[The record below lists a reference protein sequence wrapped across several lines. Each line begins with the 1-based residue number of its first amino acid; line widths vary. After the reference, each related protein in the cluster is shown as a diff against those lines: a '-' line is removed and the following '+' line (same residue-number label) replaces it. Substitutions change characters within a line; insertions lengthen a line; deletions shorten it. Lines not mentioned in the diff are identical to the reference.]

1 MGHVRRCRFCHDE
14 CVFALALVLTILLL
28 LEAIPSAGA
37 GLLRS
42 QAGLRRLD
50 GLTRLGLLERRN
62 RWIVPALGAVHLAGS
77 AAVIAGLWTPA
88 AGVAGGAVEAGVF
101 GWVLSRQLRAG
112 DRGRAL
118 GAYELFAVLAIAVL
132 VVDAVR
138 LA

>member
-1 MGHVRRCRFCHDE
+1 M
-14 CVFALALVLTILLL
+14 CVFVLALVLTILLL
-28 LEAIPSAGA
+28 LEALPSAGA

-42 QAGLRRLD
+42 SAGMRRLD
-50 GLTRLGLLERRN
+50 GLTRLGLLEQRN
-62 RWIVPALGAVHLAGS
+62 LWVVPALGAAHLAGS
-77 AAVIAGLWTPA
+77 AAVIAGLWGPA

-118 GAYELFAVLAIAVL
+118 AAYELFAVMAVAVL